1 MQMLIAIAAG
11 GSLGALSRH
20 YMAGAITR
28 MLGIGFPYGTF
39 AVNLLGSFLMGL
51 LVTAFAARFEVSQEL
66 RSFITVGFLGSF
78 TTFSTYSLETVLL
91 IERGEW
97 ATAALYA
104 FGSLALGV
112 AGLFVGIY
120 VGRVLV

>member
-20 YMAGAITR
+20 FMAGAITR
-28 MLGIGFPYGTF
+28 TLGIGFPYGTF
-39 AVNLLGSFLMGL
+39 AVNLLGSFFMGL
-51 LVTAFAARFEVSQEL
+51 VVTTLAARFDVSQEL
-66 RSFITVGFLGSF
+66 RGFITVGFLGSF

-112 AGLFVGIY
+112 VGLLVGIWF
-120 VGRVLV
+120 GRVLI

>member
-20 YMAGAITR
+20 FMAGAITR

>member
-20 YMAGAITR
+20 FMAGAITR
-28 MLGIGFPYGTF
+28 TLGIGFPYGTF
-39 AVNLLGSFLMGL
+39 AVNVLGSFLMGL
-51 LVTAFAARFEVSQEL
+51 LVTALASRFGASQEL
-66 RSFITVGFLGSF
+66 RGFLTVGFLGSF

-97 ATAALYA
+97 PMAALYA
-104 FGSLALGV
+104 FGSLVLGI
-112 AGLFVGIY
+112 AGLVVGIWL
-120 VGRVLV
+120 GRILV